1 MQRFN
6 VLLPALTV
14 GTALV
19 MVQPAQA
26 LSGAEV
32 NQIAKESTIL
42 VKGQNPGSGVLVG
55 KKENTYYALTA
66 EHVVATP
73 DEYDIV
79 APDGTEYVLNYQSVQ
94 KLPNVDLALVS
105 FTSQKSYQLAKL
117 GNSDQLTE
125 GDKVFI
131 AGWPS
136 SGLPCLISIS
146 SRLAKFPV
154 CHPSPSVKATK
165 WSIPTSPEQE

>member
-1 MQRFN
+1 MQRFK

-26 LSGAEV
+26 LSGTEV

-55 KKENTYYALTA
+55 KKNDTYFVLTA

-79 APDGTEYVLNYQSVQ
+79 APDGTEYALNYQSVQ
-94 KLPNVDLALVS
+94 KLPNVDL
-105 FTSQKSYQLAKL
+105 
-117 GNSDQLTE
+117 
-125 GDKVFI
+125 
-131 AGWPS
+131 
-136 SGLPCLISIS
+136 
-146 SRLAKFPV
+146 
-154 CHPSPSVKATK
+154 H
-165 WSIPTSPEQE
+165 